1 MRGRRGPADPTLRY
15 KEIAVPKARAI
26 KGTRGPDPDE
36 PAGKTEVYMRKS
48 TLFAGLVAG
57 ISFMA
62 ANAAQAVEI
71 EYWQYVFETRVKA
84 MDQLIANFQKAN
96 PGITVKHTTFPYA
109 DYQTRI
115 IAANMAGQGPDV
127 MQLFYGW
134 LDKFAAGKL
143 LQPLPKDAFPHDKIE
158 ADFFPIVSA
167 MKRGE
172 DYYGLPTAVRSLAL
186 FYNKKL
192 FTEAGLDPAKPP
204 QTLDE
209 YVAAAEKIAKRDASG
224 NMVVAGSTLDMGG
237 QDHQWWREVLIRQFG
252 GTPYTEN
259 DRKVAY
265 NSEAGIKALKFYT
278 SLQLEKKIGA
288 AGFMDEGQAAFRGGK
303 AGMTI
308 DGTFRLGSFSKITDF
323 EWGVT
328 ELPANAQGVRSNY
341 ASYFANGISAK
352 ASGEKLEASKKFL
365 AYLTSPEAMKVWLD
379 VVGELPA
386 RRAAALTEENLK
398 NPIYGPFLKGLEY
411 AHTTLFVD
419 EAAQRQN
426 SIDMA
431 NRVLLEG
438 QSVEDS
444 IAQAAEAEQEI
455 IDAAKP

>member
-1 MRGRRGPADPTLRY
+1 MEAH
-15 KEIAVPKARAI
+15 
-26 KGTRGPDPDE
+26 
-36 PAGKTEVYMRKS
+36 MRKA

-57 ISFMA
+57 FSTFA
-62 ANAAQAVEI
+62 FNAAQAVEI
-71 EYWQYVFETRVKA
+71 EYWQYVFDTRVKA
-84 MDQLIANFQKAN
+84 MDQLITEFQKAN
-96 PGITVKHTTFPYA
+96 PGITVKQVTFPYA
-109 DYQTRI
+109 DYQTRV
-115 IAANMAGQGPDV
+115 IAANMAGNGPDV

-134 LDKFAAGKL
+134 LDKFVAGGL
-143 LQPLPKDAFPHDKIE
+143 LAPLPKDAFPQAKIE
-158 ADFFPIVSA
+158 SEFFPIVKA
-167 MKRGE
+167 MKRGD

-192 FTEAGLDPAKPP
+192 FTEAGLDPNSPP
-204 QTLDE
+204 KTLDE
-209 YVAAAEKIAKRDASG
+209 YVAAAQKIAKRDASG
-224 NMVVAGSTLDMGG
+224 NLIVEGSTLDMAG

-252 GTPYTEN
+252 GVPYTDN
-259 DRKVAY
+259 DQKVAY

-308 DGTFRLGSFSKITDF
+308 DGTFRLGAFKSIKDF

-352 ASGEKLEASKKFL
+352 AKGEKLEASKKFL
-365 AYLTSPEAMKVWLD
+365 AYITSPAAMDIWLKT
-379 VVGELPA
+379 VGELPA
-386 RRAAALTEENLK
+386 LRSAALTETNLK
-398 NPIYGPFLKGLEY
+398 DPIYAPFLKGLEY
-411 AHTTLFVD
+411 AHTTLFMD
-419 EAAQRQN
+419 EQGQRQN
-426 SIDMA
+426 AIDMA
-431 NRVLLEG
+431 NRVLLQG

-444 IAQAAEAEQEI
+444 IKQAAAAEQEI

>member
-1 MRGRRGPADPTLRY
+1 
-15 KEIAVPKARAI
+15 
-26 KGTRGPDPDE
+26 
-36 PAGKTEVYMRKS
+36 MRKA

-57 ISFMA
+57 FSTFA
-62 ANAAQAVEI
+62 FNAAQAVEI

-84 MDQLIANFQKAN
+84 MDQLITEFQKAN
-96 PGITVKHTTFPYA
+96 PGITVKQVTFPYA
-109 DYQTRI
+109 DYQTRV
-115 IAANMAGQGPDV
+115 IAANMAGNGPDV

-134 LDKFAAGKL
+134 LDKFVAGGL
-143 LQPLPKDAFPHDKIE
+143 LAPLPKEAFPQAKIE
-158 ADFFPIVSA
+158 SEFFPIVKA
-167 MKRGE
+167 MKRGD

-192 FTEAGLDPAKPP
+192 FTEAGLDPNNPP
-204 QTLDE
+204 KTLDE
-209 YVAAAEKIAKRDASG
+209 YVAAAQKIAKRDASG
-224 NMVVAGSTLDMGG
+224 NLIVEGSTLDMAG

-252 GTPYTEN
+252 GVPYTDN
-259 DRKVAY
+259 DQKVAY

-308 DGTFRLGSFSKITDF
+308 DGTFRLGAFKSIKDF

-352 ASGEKLEASKKFL
+352 AKGEKLEASKKFL
-365 AYLTSPEAMKVWLD
+365 AYITSPAAMDIWLKT
-379 VVGELPA
+379 VGELPA
-386 RRAAALTEENLK
+386 LRSAALTETNLK
-398 NPIYGPFLKGLEY
+398 DPIYAPFLKGLEY
-411 AHTTLFVD
+411 AHTTLFMD
-419 EAAQRQN
+419 EQGQRQN
-426 SIDMA
+426 AIDMA
-431 NRVLLEG
+431 NRVLLQG

-444 IAQAAEAEQEI
+444 IKQAAAAEQEI

>member
-1 MRGRRGPADPTLRY
+1 
-15 KEIAVPKARAI
+15 
-26 KGTRGPDPDE
+26 
-36 PAGKTEVYMRKS
+36 MRKA

-57 ISFMA
+57 FSTFA
-62 ANAAQAVEI
+62 FNAAQAVEI

-84 MDQLIANFQKAN
+84 MDQLIAEFQKAN
-96 PGITVKHTTFPYA
+96 PGITVKQVTFPYA
-109 DYQTRI
+109 DYQTRV

-134 LDKFAAGKL
+134 LDKFVSGQL
-143 LQPLPKDAFPHDKIE
+143 LQPLPTNMFPHDKIE
-158 ADFFPIVSA
+158 SEFFPIVSA

-192 FTEAGLDPAKPP
+192 FTEAGLDPANPP
-204 QTLDE
+204 KTLE
-209 YVAAAEKIAKRDASG
+209 EFVAAAEKIAKHDASG
-224 NMVVAGSTLDMGG
+224 NLTVAGSTLDMGG

-252 GTPYTEN
+252 GTPYTDN
-259 DRKVAY
+259 DAKVAY
-265 NSEAGIKALKFYT
+265 DSEAGIKALTFYT
-278 SLQLEKKIGA
+278 SLQLEKKIGQ

-308 DGTFRLGSFSKITDF
+308 DGTFRLGSFKTIKDF

-328 ELPANAQGVRSNY
+328 ELPANAEGVRSNY

-352 ASGEKLEASKKFL
+352 TKGEELEASKKFL
-365 AYLTSPEAMKVWLD
+365 AYISSPEAMEIWLKT
-379 VVGELPA
+379 VGELPA
-386 RRAAALTEENLK
+386 RRSAALTEANLK
-398 NPIYGPFLKGLEY
+398 DPIYGPFLKGLEY
-411 AHTTLFVD
+411 AHTTLFKD

-426 SIDMA
+426 AIDMA

-444 IAQAAEAEQEI
+444 IKQAAEAEQEI